1 MTVTLKVNARNDVHL
16 PAKVLK
22 GLNLGADRLVKA
34 HLRDNMLVLIPV
46 DLEPR
51 YTPEELEGLD
61 RLHADQKK
69 LGWKTLKTPGDID
82 RLLS

>member
-16 PAKVLK
+16 PAKVLR
-22 GLNLGADRLVKA
+22 GLNLGTDRLVQA
-34 HLRDNMLVLIPV
+34 ELRHHMLVLIPV

-61 RLHADQKK
+61 RLHRDQKQA
-69 LGWKTLKTPGDID
+69 GWKTLKTTAEID

>member
-22 GLNLGADRLVKA
+22 QLNLGTARLVKA
-34 HLRDNMLVLIPV
+34 ELRKNMLVLIPA

-51 YTPEELEGLD
+51 YTQEELEGLD
-61 RLHADQKK
+61 RFHADE
-69 LGWKTLKTPGDID
+69 
-82 RLLS
+82 

>member
-22 GLNLGADRLVKA
+22 RLNLGDDRLVKA
-34 HLRDNMLVLIPV
+34 ELRNNMLVLIPV

-51 YTPEELEGLD
+51 YTQAELEGLD

-69 LGWKTLKTPGDID
+69 KGWKTLKRAAEID

>member
-22 GLNLGADRLVKA
+22 QFNLGADRLVKA
-34 HLRDNMLVLIPV
+34 ELRNNTLILIPV
-46 DLEPR
+46 DLEAR
-51 YTPEELEGLD
+51 YTQAELEGLD
-61 RLHADQKK
+61 RLHADQKQR
-69 LGWKTLKTPGDID
+69 GWKTLKSAAEID